1 MEQHHLTHLEKQL
14 RELHTGFQNF
24 SGGDSVDGLIPIIHR
39 PGWTTPAEVAFF
51 TGIVDSMVTHTRALS
66 ALKQALLSGA
76 SMVAAGRGG
85 NRVFFQGGI
94 ESSAR
99 TAKQG
104 KERVTRSR
112 TESSAAAAKIG
123 RLQQAT
129 YLMGE
134 EAASGGRCLPM
145 AATLQ
150 ATNPRTTTPG
160 TPHPGEKCVMSSDAE
175 TSANSLS

>member
-76 SMVAAGRGG
+76 SMVELNPQPLPPGG
-85 NRVFFQGGI
+85 VGTGF
-94 ESSAR
+94 SSKVALNPQPEPPSKAR
-99 TAKQG
+99 NGSPEVALSPQP
-104 KERVTRSR
+104 
-112 TESSAAAAKIG
+112 
-123 RLQQAT
+123 
-129 YLMGE
+129 
-134 EAASGGRCLPM
+134 LPP
-145 AATLQ
+145 Q
-150 ATNPRTTTPG
+150 
-160 TPHPGEKCVMSSDAE
+160 
-175 TSANSLS
+175 